1 MIELTIGRYIIIHS
15 IMLKLWTVLSGSAQR
30 KVRLGELLFLI
41 SYYITF
47 HVTKMIN
54 TGMDT
59 FESIS
64 DGPYNIK
71 VGTEFNAIRDR
82 LSFSIF
88 LNQINRP

>member
-1 MIELTIGRYIIIHS
+1 
-15 IMLKLWTVLSGSAQR
+15 
-30 KVRLGELLFLI
+30 
-41 SYYITF
+41 
-47 HVTKMIN
+47 
-54 TGMDT
+54 MDT